1 MRGHNLK
8 TYYALVWNNVL
19 NEQVKLKGKRVNQGV
34 KLPNGPRMLYGTNDN
49 DVFKIVKEVVHKK
62 IKYDVFT
69 TKQSVKFY
77 IEKVEYVLPRDVRI
91 IVWEGESELFLPS
104 GSYRVMSPQMF
115 ENLTKEKIERENV
128 LGEGIRLPRNFTSVL
143 QATFA

>member
-1 MRGHNLK
+1 MRRRNLK
-8 TYYALVWNNVL
+8 TYYALVWSNIL
-19 NEQVKLKGKRVNQGV
+19 NEQVKLKGKRVNQDI
-34 KLPNGPRMLYGTNDN
+34 KLPNDPRMLYGTNDN

-69 TKQSVKFY
+69 TKQSVEFY

-91 IVWEGESELFLPS
+91 IVWEGESELFLPN
-104 GSYRVMSPQMF
+104 GNYRVMSPQMF
-115 ENLTKEKIERENV
+115 ESFVKEKTERKNV
-128 LGEGIRLPRNFTSVL
+128 LGEGIKLPRNFASVL